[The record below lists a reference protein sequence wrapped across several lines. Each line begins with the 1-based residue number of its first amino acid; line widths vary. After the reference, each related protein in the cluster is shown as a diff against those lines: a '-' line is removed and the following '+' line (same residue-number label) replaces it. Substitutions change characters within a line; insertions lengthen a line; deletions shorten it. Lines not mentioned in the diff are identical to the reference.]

1 MYNEVL
7 TTIVTNN
14 LPDFKIRN
22 LKMFA
27 FALKI
32 IENSDKSIRE
42 LLLQELMRFLM
53 LNQANPVI
61 FYKEGGFK
69 WFSKL

>member
-1 MYNEVL
+1 
-7 TTIVTNN
+7 
-14 LPDFKIRN
+14 
-22 LKMFA
+22 MFA

-32 IENSDKSIRE
+32 IESSNQNVRGA
-42 LLLQELMRFLM
+42 LQQELMRFLM

>member
-1 MYNEVL
+1 
-7 TTIVTNN
+7 
-14 LPDFKIRN
+14 
-22 LKMFA
+22 MFA